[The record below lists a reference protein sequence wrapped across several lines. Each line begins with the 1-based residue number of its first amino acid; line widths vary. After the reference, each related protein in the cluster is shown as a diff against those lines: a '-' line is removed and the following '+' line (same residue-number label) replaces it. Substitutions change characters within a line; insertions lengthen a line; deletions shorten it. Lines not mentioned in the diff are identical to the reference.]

1 MPLQRIQNWPR
12 RLHTLIASSQGI
24 VFQWGQYDCGMF
36 VARWIR
42 EVTGGAVDV
51 GAPYRGTYSTEP
63 GADAVF
69 LAGYS
74 DLGSFAAAIAAA
86 NSMPEVPPT
95 FARRGDIVWVDNGTT
110 YGALGVVGLDGRF
123 AHCMGSQG
131 TVRVHQHRWQRAWQ
145 VG

>member
-1 MPLQRIQNWPR
+1 MQNWQR
-12 RLHTLIASSQGI
+12 RLDTLLQSSQGV
-24 VFQWGQYDCGMF
+24 VFQWGEYDCGMF

-42 EVTGGAVDV
+42 ELTGVDV
-51 GAPYRGTYSTEP
+51 AAAYRGTYSTEA

-69 LAGYS
+69 LSGYS

-86 NSMPEVPPT
+86 HGMTEVAPN
-95 FARRGDIVWVDNGTT
+95 FARRGDVVWVNNGTS

-123 AHCMGSQG
+123 AHCMGGQG
-131 TVRVHQHRWQRAWQ
+131 TVRVHMHRWQRAWQ